1 MGAIA
6 KRSKE
11 LKKAASCRRRKPP
24 REDPFGACCE
34 LPPPWSTRRPL
45 CTRSARHRVPPQPFG
60 PHLRAPGNL
69 EQMRAMRP
77 HLPPRRSKHRVYQRT
92 GQRCEGI
99 ANRTTRRRPQEIE
112 ALSIRIR
119 FITGVAIEPRALLQ
133 IASLDRADERTRTA
147 DLLITSDPSGVAG
160 VCTGL
165 QIPHF

>member
-1 MGAIA
+1 
-6 KRSKE
+6 
-11 LKKAASCRRRKPP
+11 
-24 REDPFGACCE
+24 
-34 LPPPWSTRRPL
+34 
-45 CTRSARHRVPPQPFG
+45 
-60 PHLRAPGNL
+60 
-69 EQMRAMRP
+69 
-77 HLPPRRSKHRVYQRT
+77 VYQRT